1 MAMSAYL
8 QNEPTLVDHDSQ
20 PYVGIRD
27 KVTMATLGALI
38 DRLPEVFQWIGARG
52 LAPAGPPFFRY
63 HVIDM
68 ERELDITVGVPLAAA
83 VAGDERVGAGE
94 LPAGRYLT
102 TAYTGHPDDL
112 IWVTRDFLFWA
123 NDHGISFDRWGTP
136 EGDAWASRLEFYETD
151 PAVEPDMKRWVTVL
165 SFKVAD

>member
-1 MAMSAYL
+1 MSEYL
-8 QNEPTLVDHDSQ
+8 QNEPTLIERPSQ

-27 KVTMATLGALI
+27 RVTMATLAALI
-38 DRLPEVFQWIGARG
+38 DRLPEVFQWIGEHG
-52 LAPAGPPFFRY
+52 LAPAGAPFFRY

-83 VAGDERVGAGE
+83 VEGDEKVGAGE

-102 TAYTGHPDDL
+102 TAYTGHPDRL

-123 NDHGISFDRWGTP
+123 NDHGIAFDRWDTA
-136 EGDAWASRLEFYETD
+136 EGDAWASRLESYETD
-151 PAVEPDMKRWVTVL
+151 PAEEPDMNRWVTVL
-165 SFKVAD
+165 AFKVAD